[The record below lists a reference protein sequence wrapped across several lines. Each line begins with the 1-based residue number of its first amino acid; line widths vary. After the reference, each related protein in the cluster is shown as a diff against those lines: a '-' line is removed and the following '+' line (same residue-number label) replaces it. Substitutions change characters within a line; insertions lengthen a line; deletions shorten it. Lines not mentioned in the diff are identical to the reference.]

1 MLLSI
6 SITHKANMSA
16 INRINVN
23 SRNGRVTESKAD
35 LVAMEASGGEYLI
48 QFILL
53 FHKDK
58 LYVFS
63 IGNISFLSDS
73 NGQHPNGAI
82 ANQITFTASA
92 WARR

>member
-1 MLLSI
+1 
-6 SITHKANMSA
+6 MSA

-35 LVAMEASGGEYLI
+35 LVAMEASGGEYLM
-48 QFILL
+48 QCILL
-53 FHKDK
+53 FDLLHTQIICIFHYN
-58 LYVFS
+58 L
-63 IGNISFLSDS
+63 SFLSDS

>member
-1 MLLSI
+1 
-6 SITHKANMSA
+6 MSA

-48 QFILL
+48 QYILFYQL
-53 FHKDK
+53 FCVPQRQIICIFH
-58 LYVFS
+58 Y
-63 IGNISFLSDS
+63 NISFLSDS